1 MGKRVLVVDDEHDI
15 ANLEKVILTGA
26 GFDVEIAHSGQEA
39 LDMVAASAPDVMVLD
54 VMMPGMDG
62 WEVAGR
68 LKADPGTKQVPILM
82 LTAQGLG
89 EESVPTFSHIN
100 EYYTKPFEPGRLV
113 KLVKRLAGEKR

>member
-1 MGKRVLVVDDEHDI
+1 
-15 ANLEKVILTGA
+15 
-26 GFDVEIAHSGQEA
+26 
-39 LDMVAASAPDVMVLD
+39 MVAASAPDVMVLD

-89 EESVPTFSHIN
+89 EESVPAFAHIN